1 MSTRGNQG
9 RVASPLPKVTP
20 QYPYPAPQYHPHPA
34 PHHLCLSSAGIF
46 PFPYTP
52 LQASGSL
59 HLLFT
64 LLEHSFPKCNAA
76 HSLTS
81 FRSLPQSSP
90 EDT

>member
-20 QYPYPAPQYHPHPA
+20 QYHPHPA
-34 PHHLCLSSAGIF
+34 PHHLRLSPAGIF